1 MRLPEAAASVD
12 RILVSGKTFNAP
24 HGDPLPQ
31 SPNVGYGNPTYG
43 FSGSQKGGYLK
54 SVGFNEVKIACVRS
68 AHTTQVGYACCGW
81 VGVLAFKSQTCSKL
95 GVENFPHNLYWD
107 LGTTKNVNNIF

>member
-1 MRLPEAAASVD
+1 MPRMAI
-12 RILVSGKTFNAP
+12 RYHHTR
-24 HGDPLPQ
+24 
-31 SPNVGYGNPTYG
+31 NVGYGNPAYG

-54 SVGFNEVKIACVRS
+54 SVGFNKVKIACVRS

-81 VGVLAFKSQTCSKL
+81 VGVLTFKSQTCSKL

-107 LGTTKNVNNIF
+107 LGTTKNVNNIFWSQSAQYIVLII